1 MLTPDAVAALCRYR
15 WPGNVRELQNVIAAL
30 AVAGPSRG
38 RVCARQVAAVLAE
51 RAAGVSDAP
60 VSLAMARRLS
70 DHRVVTAAL
79 ARHAGRRA
87 AAARELGVSRQGLA
101 KLIMRLNVQEP
112 VRVQAPDV

>member
-1 MLTPDAVAALCRYR
+1 MAGMLLDKTTDHDSAMSKRQEPDPYHCT
-15 WPGNVRELQNVIAAL
+15 NCT
-30 AVAGPSRG
+30 S
-38 RVCARQVAAVLAE
+38 
-51 RAAGVSDAP
+51 P
-60 VSLAMARRLS
+60 VSLAMTRRLS
-70 DHRVVTAAL
+70 DHRAVAAAL